1 MHKHIWPPL
10 NGSFAASQNGKQP
23 VYVSEASRDVNV
35 VTDRY
40 AAYPSWRK
48 HIRQRTGANPGRMVK
63 HERPTFSS
71 LASRIDYSQIGRVLT
86 SQDEQIRK
94 EGYKNFGFNLL
105 ASNRIGTWR
114 SIPDT
119 RPQFCKRKTYPSHLP
134 TVSIVICHYNEA
146 PSVLIRMVNSIL
158 QRSPMEY
165 VTEILLLDD
174 YSQPPTKEQLGDYA
188 FINWPTKVKFHRTT
202 RREGLI
208 RARNMGAYL
217 ATAEVLLF
225 LDSHCEVNEEW
236 LQPLLARLQSHPDTI
251 VSPVIDIIDSD
262 TFEYVGSP
270 ICIGGMNWKLHFKW
284 DYPEASYFNSSEKS
298 AQPLSSPTMAGGLFA
313 IWRSLFHHLGD
324 YDNGME
330 LWGGEN
336 IEMSIRAWT
345 CGYRIE
351 VLPCSR
357 VGHVFR
363 KRRPYSSPFN
373 YETSTRNNMRT
384 AVVWLDEYLVAR
396 FLDDKEYEQFQHSF
410 GDVSKRKALRK
421 RLHCRPFRWFLEN
434 VYPKLEE
441 DEKALS
447 IRSLRATSAPY
458 KIIQLQT
465 ANGNSCLGIAHEHTE
480 KGNALQLFPC
490 ERQNATSTWSYT
502 DAKQLRI
509 ASGNLCLDS
518 EKILSL
524 RKCNAE
530 LNAQQWLFQEDGHL
544 YNKAAGTCLA
554 LSEGFVGL
562 EMCTKQNVLR
572 FRQKEIL

>member
-1 MHKHIWPPL
+1 LAKRIAILPRSSRRRRSIAIFLCLAFLLWFLTSLDVIPLMHKHIWPPL

-298 AQPLSSPTMAGGLFA
+298 AQPLS
-313 IWRSLFHHLGD
+313 HLGD

-336 IEMSIRAWT
+336 IEMSIR
-345 CGYRIE
+345 
-351 VLPCSR
+351 
-357 VGHVFR
+357 
-363 KRRPYSSPFN
+363 
-373 YETSTRNNMRT
+373 
-384 AVVWLDEYLVAR
+384 AR